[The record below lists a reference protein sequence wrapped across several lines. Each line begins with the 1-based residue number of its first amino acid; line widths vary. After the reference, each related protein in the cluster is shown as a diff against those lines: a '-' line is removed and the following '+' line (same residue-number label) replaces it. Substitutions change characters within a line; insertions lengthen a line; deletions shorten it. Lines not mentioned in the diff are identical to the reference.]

1 MGLTVN
7 QVFFDI
13 LNPGDMKKTKTIQL
27 VLITAALASCNR
39 PLHPTQPVE
48 TDPEYV
54 PDSTYC
60 DTRVDSACPMYPPYD
75 DQYYSP
81 YYTGTYLPG
90 WDFNFFFE
98 LRPAYP
104 VYRRRGAVVRHLRW
118 IPRGGF
124 GKLAVTTAAS

>member
-1 MGLTVN
+1 
-7 QVFFDI
+7 
-13 LNPGDMKKTKTIQL
+13 MKKTKTIQL

-39 PLHPTQPVE
+39 PLHPTQPAE
-48 TDPEYV
+48 PDPEYV
-54 PDSTYC
+54 PDSAYYE
-60 DTRVDSACPMYPPYD
+60 VSADSGCPMYPDYD
-75 DQYYSP
+75 NPFYYP

-98 LRPAYP
+98 IQPV
-104 VYRRRGAVVRHLRW
+104 VYRRKGVVVRHIRY

>member
-1 MGLTVN
+1 
-7 QVFFDI
+7 
-13 LNPGDMKKTKTIQL
+13 MKKTKTIQL

-39 PLHPTQPVE
+39 PLYPARPDE
-48 TDPEYV
+48 PDPEYI

-60 DTRVDSACPMYPPYD
+60 DTRVDSACLMYPPYD
-75 DQYYSP
+75 DPYYTP

-90 WDFNFFFE
+90 WDFNFFFQ
-98 LRPAYP
+98 LPP